1 MPETVHSDECL
12 ANLQAGACAV
22 VLALS
27 GSARRSQRLAE
38 LGMTP
43 GVQLEV
49 VRAAPGQPMLLRV
62 RRTLLALDRGSAA
75 DVLVRPVGV
84 CQKFP
89 HRPRSFRRQ
98 GRRRFASKPHGREGD
113 A

>member
-12 ANLQAGACAV
+12 ANLQAGSCAV
-22 VLALS
+22 VVALR

-43 GVQLEV
+43 GVQLDV
-49 VRAAPGQPMLLRV
+49 VRAAPGQPMLVRV

-75 DVLVRPVGV
+75 DVLVRQVGMRKSH
-84 CQKFP
+84 QG
-89 HRPRSFRRQ
+89 RPRAIRRR
-98 GRRRFASKPHGREGD
+98 GRRRYAMKRSEGGGD
-113 A
+113 S

>member
-1 MPETVHSDECL
+1 MPEPVHSDECL
-12 ANLQAGACAV
+12 ANLKAGSSAV
-22 VLALS
+22 VVALC
-27 GSARRSQRLAE
+27 GCTRRSQRLAE

-43 GVQLEV
+43 GVQLDV

-75 DVLVRPVGV
+75 DVLVRPVGM
-84 CQKFP
+84 CKTPKHQARGH
-89 HRPRSFRRQ
+89 HRRS
-98 GRRRFASKPHGREGD
+98 RRRFAMKRHGRGGD

>member
-1 MPETVHSDECL
+1 MAETVHNDERL

-22 VLALS
+22 VISLR
-27 GSARRSQRLAE
+27 GNERRSQRLAE

-43 GVQLEV
+43 GVQVDV

-75 DVLVRPVGV
+75 DVLVRPVG
-84 CQKFP
+84 
-89 HRPRSFRRQ
+89 PRASPQHQQRGSLRRG
-98 GRRRFASKPHGREGD
+98 GRGLGTKRRGRDGEE
-113 A
+113 

>member
-1 MPETVHSDECL
+1 MPEPEHGDGIL
-12 ANLQAGACAV
+12 ANLQAGSCAV
-22 VLALS
+22 VVALA

-43 GVQLEV
+43 GVQLDV

-75 DVLVRPVGV
+75 EVLVRQVGKRK
-84 CQKFP
+84 CHQGWA
-89 HRPRSFRRQ
+89 RGFRRQ
-98 GRRRFASKPHGREGD
+98 GRRRFAMKRRRREGD
-113 A
+113 S